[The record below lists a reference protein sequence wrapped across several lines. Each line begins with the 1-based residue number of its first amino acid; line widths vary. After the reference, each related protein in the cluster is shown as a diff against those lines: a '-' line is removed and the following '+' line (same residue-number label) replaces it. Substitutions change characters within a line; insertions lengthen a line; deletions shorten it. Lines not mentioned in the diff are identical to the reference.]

1 MAHVHLEPH
10 GLCVSLFRNLIRNIW
25 NVAHVHLEPHGLYVS
40 LFRNL
45 IRNGMWPT
53 SIWNLMVCV
62 CLSLGTSS
70 AMECG
75 PRPSGTSWSVCV
87 SSPFSWSVTGSGQSL
102 LHRDF
107 GPLAKC
113 VVCTKVCHPCS
124 YCYLCFHRGEFDGR
138 ALVYV
143 CTGP

>member
-10 GLCVSLFRNLIRNIW
+10 GLCVSLFRNLIRNGMWPTSIWNLMVCVCLSLGTSSAMECCPRPSGTSWSVCVSLYEPHPQW
-25 NVAHVHLEPHGLYVS
+25 NVAHVHLEPHGLCVS

-87 SSPFSWSVTGSGQSL
+87 SL
-102 LHRDF
+102 
-107 GPLAKC
+107 
-113 VVCTKVCHPCS
+113 
-124 YCYLCFHRGEFDGR
+124 
-138 ALVYV
+138 
-143 CTGP
+143 